1 MQRCGTCYT
10 CQNPHV
16 KKGCIKLKGMRE
28 ADRAS
33 RHVTPKRHRQSV
45 DAIPLAKLAQQP
57 ATITAL
63 PSSQQPS
70 SLSGPLVRGRSPSVN
85 PNTEGHRD
93 HNWPEITKRAG
104 TEDSEN
110 QACQK
115 KIRLTPANNIEPAL
129 PSSSGVASRD
139 TPDESCDS
147 EVLTST
153 FKLCDTACYLAC

>member
-1 MQRCGTCYT
+1 MQRCGTCHT
-10 CQNPHV
+10 CQNTHL

-57 ATITAL
+57 VTMTAS
-63 PSSQQPS
+63 PSSQQPT
-70 SLSGPLVRGRSPSVN
+70 SLSAPLVRGRSPSVVPN
-85 PNTEGHRD
+85 PRD
-93 HNWPEITKRAG
+93 HNWPGLNNRAG

-115 KIRLTPANNIEPAL
+115 KIRLAPDNSTEPVEL
-129 PSSSGVASRD
+129 SSSGVASRD
-139 TPDESCDS
+139 TPNESCDS

-153 FKLCDTACYLAC
+153 FKPCNIACYLAC